1 MLVVTLCWAEVTV
14 SVGQCLDT
22 LVGVYG
28 LTGTARSMSKRCQR
42 MLMLAGYKEFIL
54 L

>member
-1 MLVVTLCWAEVTV
+1 MLVVTLCLTEVTV

-28 LTGTARSMSKRCQR
+28 LTREARSRSKCCQR